1 MRKKKQNPD
10 KCDENCMECKGRFNC
25 KKRVL
30 LGYERLAFGSTAD
43 AFKLLMDNT
52 SPEIIAENMNLF
64 NVAEIKKPKDGA
76 MEIKFFDRIK
86 ALEHLGDIPDNEEK
100 AVAFYDVLSD
110 CARSLKRSESH
121 DV

>member
-1 MRKKKQNPD
+1 MRKRKQNPD
-10 KCDENCMECKGRFNC
+10 RCDENCMGCRNRFNC

-43 AFKLLMDNT
+43 AFRLLMCNSFDDVNVD
-52 SPEIIAENMNLF
+52 EMNLF

-86 ALEHLGDIPDNEEK
+86 ALEHLGDIPEPEEK
-100 AVAFYDVLSD
+100 AAAFYDVLSD
-110 CARSLKRSESH
+110 CAKGLREDKNE
-121 DV
+121 V

>member
-1 MRKKKQNPD
+1 MRKKRNQNPD
-10 KCDENCMECKGRFNC
+10 NCNERCEQCGCRFNC

-43 AFKLLMDNT
+43 AFRLLIGDGYGGNI
-52 SPEIIAENMNLF
+52 ECMNLF

-86 ALEHLGDIPDNEEK
+86 ALEHLEQPEESTNK
-100 AVAFYDVLSD
+100 AMAFYDVLSD
-110 CARSLKRSESH
+110 CAKELKRSESN
-121 DV
+121 DI